1 VSTCISRHGEFSQH
15 KYEDSGFCTLCGAPV
30 DPTAE
35 DFLEIALQLVKA
47 NGYVVL
53 KEKSYRQAQ
62 ERQRIAQVMADYEKE
77 RREGAERWA
86 RDCCE
91 DERRVRERLTFVW
104 GIAMKHGATLE
115 EMAADPVTRPAR
127 QR

>member
-1 VSTCISRHGEFSQH
+1 MSELEEWENLQTALEF
-15 KYEDSGFCTLCGAPV
+15 
-30 DPTAE
+30 
-35 DFLEIALQLVKA
+35 VKS

-62 ERQRIAQVMADYEKE
+62 ERQRRAEVMADYEKE
-77 RREGAERWA
+77 RRKDVEHWA
-86 RDCCE
+86 RDSLDE
-91 DERRVRERLTFVW
+91 ERRTRERLTFVW

-115 EMAADPVTRPAR
+115 EMAADPITRPAV